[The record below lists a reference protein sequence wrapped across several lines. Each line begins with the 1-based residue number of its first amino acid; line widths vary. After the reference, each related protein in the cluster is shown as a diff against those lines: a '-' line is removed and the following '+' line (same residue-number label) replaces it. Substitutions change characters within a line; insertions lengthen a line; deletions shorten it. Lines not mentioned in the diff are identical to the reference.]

1 MTKYYWWSYFRK
13 TWEMEACSGALS
25 AVSHQLYQ
33 TKSHKWSSS
42 LHFKVFCSL
51 HGFMIGVMIHDM
63 KLTVQRINGSTRF
76 QFKINCNGI
85 SSEIFYI
92 HNELGPNM
100 WIWIWGPCRA
110 FWSLPLSEYL
120 MLYSPASSRGKK
132 FPQIEFG
139 IQWLLPAFRI
149 NVTISLNLAA
159 NYNLGG
165 EAQSFPSESL
175 SQSFYFVST
184 NVFKGRSGFM
194 ENKQCKRHILLLH
207 IRFFQA
213 CRLQHE
219 IIYFG
224 NGKKFADEHI
234 FSFWINGPE
243 TQHS

>member
-1 MTKYYWWSYFRK
+1 
-13 TWEMEACSGALS
+13 
-25 AVSHQLYQ
+25 
-33 TKSHKWSSS
+33 
-42 LHFKVFCSL
+42 
-51 HGFMIGVMIHDM
+51 
-63 KLTVQRINGSTRF
+63 
-76 QFKINCNGI
+76 
-85 SSEIFYI
+85 
-92 HNELGPNM
+92 
-100 WIWIWGPCRA
+100 
-110 FWSLPLSEYL
+110 
-120 MLYSPASSRGKK
+120 MLYSPASSCGKK

-165 EAQSFPSESL
+165 EAQSFPFESL

-194 ENKQCKRHILLLH
+194 EKKQCKRHILLLH
-207 IRFFQA
+207 VIFFFQA

-234 FSFWINGPE
+234 FSF
-243 TQHS
+243 

>member
-1 MTKYYWWSYFRK
+1 MTKNHWCIISYDQILLMVLLPKDVRNERML
-13 TWEMEACSGALS
+13 WCP
-25 AVSHQLYQ
+25 
-33 TKSHKWSSS
+33 
-42 LHFKVFCSL
+42 FCSITSIVSDKITQMMFFFAFYSIL
-51 HGFMIGVMIHDM
+51 LPARFHD
-63 KLTVQRINGSTRF
+63 RCHDSWHE
-76 QFKINCNGI
+76 INCSENKWFHQI
-85 SSEIFYI
+85 SVQNELHRDQLRLRNL

-165 EAQSFPSESL
+165 EAQSFPFESL

-184 NVFKGRSGFM
+184 NVFKGWSRFM
-194 ENKQCKRHILLLH
+194 
-207 IRFFQA
+207 
-213 CRLQHE
+213 
-219 IIYFG
+219 
-224 NGKKFADEHI
+224 
-234 FSFWINGPE
+234 
-243 TQHS
+243 